1 MTQANVGLTQDQV
14 EGVVGLLKAALAD
27 EYVLY
32 TKTRNFH
39 WNVTGPQFNDL
50 HKFFETQY
58 GEIETIIDEVAES
71 IRYFGVK
78 SPGSLKEFLET
89 TRLKEAT
96 DGNLTA
102 RQMVQALVEDHEA
115 LVRCLRSGIDA
126 ATEQYH
132 SAEIAD
138 FFTTLM
144 EQHLKMAWMLRSMV
158 D

>member
-1 MTQANVGLTQDQV
+1 MTQANVGLTAEQV
-14 EGVVGLLKAALAD
+14 DGVVGLLKAALAD
-27 EYVLY
+27 EHVLY

-58 GEIETIIDEVAES
+58 GEIETIIDEVAEN

-89 TRLKEAT
+89 ARLKEAE

-102 RQMVQALVEDHEA
+102 RQMVEALVEDHEA

-126 ATEQYH
+126 ATSQYN